1 MSQSVSIQNTPQARD
16 DSYFWNEDALFAA
29 SIFDAANNIARLNVM
44 SNDSGGNAKK
54 LFSIDNGDF
63 LNDLL
68 VNNVNTG
75 WEATANGNMIRIHNG
90 QIELDISNSLVATAG
105 SDSLNALGAGMT
117 IADSFSYAIQLG
129 NGALSAATVTF
140 TLEGDNDAATITADP
155 GGDYD
160 VATGES
166 SFGFAPSVEHG
177 TGQYSTDVAI
187 ADVNGDG
194 NLDVLAVNHI
204 SGSIS
209 VFLNDGNGNLS
220 GATNFPAAGPQTA
233 DGLTLAYMDGD
244 TFLDI
249 VTADATT
256 QAVSV
261 WLGNGDGSFDAPVSY
276 GTGGV
281 NSYINNVRTAD
292 FNADGKLDVV
302 ANVGGFAPNSGVSVL
317 FGNGDGTLGAPT
329 VYSNM
334 PTVAR
339 TGAVA
344 VGDMD
349 GDNDVDIVTGGLDT
363 GNIML
368 WLNDGSGT
376 FSAGDVYLTGS
387 NYPGGITVADLNNDS
402 RLDIITAN
410 GSAATDVSVFLN
422 LGGGNFAAPN
432 VLSTGPGASPTDVA
446 VADMNGDGFV
456 DLVTSNSNSTASVL
470 LGDGIG
476 NFGTAQLI
484 PINGV
489 ASSGVALGDLDEDGS
504 IDVVVSNTTSNNIS
518 VLINDSDVT
527 GADPNA
533 SGDLDIS
540 DVDFGEAKFAAVTA
554 GDLEGTYGDFLFDTD
569 TGEWSY
575 ELNNSDPDTVALA
588 PGGSALDT
596 LTAFS
601 YDGSANYTIT
611 INVFG
616 GASEFSF

>member
-16 DSYFWNEDALFAA
+16 NSYFWNEDALFAA

-292 FNADGKLDVV
+292 FNAM
-302 ANVGGFAPNSGVSVL
+302 AISTWS
-317 FGNGDGTLGAPT
+317 
-329 VYSNM
+329 
-334 PTVAR
+334 R
-339 TGAVA
+339 T
-344 VGDMD
+344 
-349 GDNDVDIVTGGLDT
+349 
-363 GNIML
+363 
-368 WLNDGSGT
+368 
-376 FSAGDVYLTGS
+376 
-387 NYPGGITVADLNNDS
+387 
-402 RLDIITAN
+402 
-410 GSAATDVSVFLN
+410 
-422 LGGGNFAAPN
+422 
-432 VLSTGPGASPTDVA
+432 
-446 VADMNGDGFV
+446 
-456 DLVTSNSNSTASVL
+456 
-470 LGDGIG
+470 
-476 NFGTAQLI
+476 
-484 PINGV
+484 
-489 ASSGVALGDLDEDGS
+489 
-504 IDVVVSNTTSNNIS
+504 
-518 VLINDSDVT
+518 
-527 GADPNA
+527 
-533 SGDLDIS
+533 
-540 DVDFGEAKFAAVTA
+540 
-554 GDLEGTYGDFLFDTD
+554 
-569 TGEWSY
+569 
-575 ELNNSDPDTVALA
+575 
-588 PGGSALDT
+588 
-596 LTAFS
+596 
-601 YDGSANYTIT
+601 
-611 INVFG
+611 
-616 GASEFSF
+616 